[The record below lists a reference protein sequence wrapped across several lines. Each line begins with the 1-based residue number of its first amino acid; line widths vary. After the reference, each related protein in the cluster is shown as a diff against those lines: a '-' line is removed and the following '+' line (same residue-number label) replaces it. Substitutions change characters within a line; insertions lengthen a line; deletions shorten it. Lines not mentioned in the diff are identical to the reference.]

1 MRSLEGLSRA
11 LREVPD
17 ASTSAASWQAL
28 VGDAYP
34 LISGCLTRSK
44 ELSQGWPCGAPGGSS
59 WGCTRTL
66 VEHSRTDIDAV
77 CDERSCPTVKVIR
90 GDAVRQTLDLAKLAE
105 ALVPALHLH
114 EPPVGGKPLRLL
126 DLDSASVL
134 LGVVRLDERI
144 ALALSVAHGPTRLA
158 SVGAAAR
165 AAGKTDRALVIAPVA
180 GASIADTLAP
190 AGVDVAALDELFT
203 LVDGEPRARLLDYVR
218 RHYTSSV
225 DPSPWFDG
233 AWDLVLDPAQH
244 RAWTVSGATLDFSG
258 KRTPGRL
265 LYALAQRPNAWV
277 SRVELAEVVYGVDGD
292 PTPLPKR
299 KSELQGML
307 TAAGCGIEIG
317 TLEASD
323 DEDGAYR
330 LPIAPGRVEFWSPLT
345 ALPDGTVAPQRN
357 PSGRRKSAAK
367 PVKRK

>member
-1 MRSLEGLSRA
+1 MK
-11 LREVPD
+11 VP
-17 ASTSAASWQAL
+17 
-28 VGDAYP
+28 
-34 LISGCLTRSK
+34 
-44 ELSQGWPCGAPGGSS
+44 
-59 WGCTRTL
+59 
-66 VEHSRTDIDAV
+66 
-77 CDERSCPTVKVIR
+77 R

-114 EPPVGGKPLRLL
+114 DLPVGGKPVRLL

-134 LGVVRLDERI
+134 LGVLRLDERI
-144 ALALSVAHGPTRLA
+144 AVALTVAHGPTRIKA
-158 SVGAAAR
+158 VGAAAR
-165 AAGKTDRALVIAPVA
+165 AAVKADRALVIAPVE
-180 GASIADTLAP
+180 GTGVVEVLAP
-190 AGVDVAALDELFT
+190 TCVDVAALDALIA
-203 LVDGEPRARLLDYVR
+203 LVDGAPRALLLDYVR
-218 RHYTSSV
+218 RHYSPSV

-244 RAWTVSGATLDFSG
+244 RAWTASGATLDFSG

-277 SRVELAEVVYGVDGD
+277 SRIELAEVVYGADGD

-307 TAAGCGIEIG
+307 TAAATSIEID
-317 TLEASD
+317 TLDASD

-330 LPIAPGRVEFWSPLT
+330 LPIPPERIEFWSPLS
-345 ALPDGTVAPQRN
+345 ALADGTNEPQRK
-357 PSGRRKSAAK
+357 PSGTRKSAAK